1 MNYTEQQ
8 KRKQEILQRIRAQ
21 QQIEQQRAKQKE
33 FGLDDIQNL
42 NNYRTGINTASKNT
56 AKLGKALSN
65 SGNKVVS
72 GIGNKLQTVGKMGQ
86 NLTGEAAKQ
95 SISNAI
101 KSKLGLGATKAAA
114 TGATTGATTGAAAG
128 TAGTTAATTAGTL
141 GAGTTAATTGAT
153 TAGALGAGT
162 TAAGTAGALGAG
174 ATAAGTAAGTA
185 ATTGATTA
193 ALGAGATG
201 ATAAGTGAAAAGA
214 GAAGAAGAG
223 AGAAALGA
231 LGPVGAALAAGY
243 MIYNMVQS
251 AKKKKA
257 AKQMQVSAQAAE
269 EGAQQAA
276 AKKASA
282 MQNLQAQTPQAP
294 QVQPTVEAPEMQL
307 PQVEQV
313 AEQPQEDS
321 SAMDIMQMI
330 PGLSEENVD
339 VPNVEAM
346 PTSLPEAPEVEAPQL
361 EAPQIEPTALE
372 GTPTG
377 FATDISPE
385 TTKASL
391 MERIKAGVGNIGNA
405 AQGGLDKLSSGVNDF
420 VAGYKDNAQTSL
432 TEGDLY
438 KRLMPTQDEQTGETQ
453 TEDGAYVLSAD
464 EKKKNLMNRI
474 GEAFGTGRRI
484 IAHPLTQGTIAG
496 LAYAKSEDDP
506 LYGLG
511 KGVEWAQNKA
521 KSDYYQRKIDPKST
535 PSIMGGY
542 TEKDYNADTLSK
554 YRETTAENNKIK
566 AELAREKQRFDEMY
580 KNEQIARGKE
590 YNNARIEDMKDR
602 RNLEH
607 EKWDYKKEQDAKAE
621 EEKRRKAEEEA
632 LEKGTL
638 IRVISPDGRIGT
650 IPAKEWK
657 NAEKMGAKRI

>member
-21 QQIEQQRAKQKE
+21 QQMEQQRAKQKE

-162 TAAGTAGALGAG
+162 TAAGTAGALGTG

-282 MQNLQAQTPQAP
+282 MQNLQTQIPQIQTSVP
-294 QVQPTVEAPEMQL
+294 VPEIEQ

-330 PGLSEENVD
+330 PGLSEENAD
-339 VPNVEAM
+339 VPNAEAM

-377 FATDISPE
+377 FATDVSPE

-391 MERIKAGVGNIGNA
+391 MERIKAGVGNIGNT

-438 KRLMPTQDEQTGETQ
+438 KRLMPTQDEQTGEMQ

-474 GEAFGTGRRI
+474 GEAVGTGRRI
-484 IAHPLTQGTIAG
+484 VAHPLTQGTIAG

-521 KSDYYQRKIDPKST
+521 KSDYYQRKIDPNST

-542 TEKDYNADTLSK
+542 SEKDYNADTLSK
-554 YRETTAENNKIK
+554 YRDTMAEKNRQAAILAQRKQEFDENMKNKQFAEEQKVNNAKIK
-566 AELAREKQRFDEMY
+566 HWENDDNIDDAKWE
-580 KNEQIARGKE
+580 NEQA
-590 YNNARIEDMKDR
+590 DR
-602 RNLEH
+602 N
-607 EKWDYKKEQDAKAE
+607 KKLKAE
-621 EEKRRKAEEEA
+621 IYAGLQDGTYVEMVDTDGSIKAVPAYEVKEAEA
-632 LEKGTL
+632 LGLVRKKKG
-638 IRVISPDGRIGT
+638 
-650 IPAKEWK
+650 WFQ
-657 NAEKMGAKRI
+657 